1 MSNKVSLMYN
11 ILQKVVDVL
20 NKNSIPYYLDCGT
33 LLGCIR
39 ENKIMKHDT
48 DVDVSIHLSYW
59 DKLDS
64 IDFSNYGLCRTRTMN
79 CHKTGY
85 LISVKMDEDKSG
97 IYCDI
102 YANPSFP
109 LLETK
114 IMNNFNYCIPQNSD
128 LYLTILYGDWKVYST
143 KHAAWPW
150 LWYGGYEKGRGGSW
164 EGGDLLKSA
173 YSKYFDLDFEVKLN
187 PRPVL
192 NTKNLNKSFW
202 NNYYKTNDVLSNQSP
217 FAEFVH
223 ENYGKNCKNVLDL
236 GCGNCRDSKFFSKN
250 DIQVEAVDY
259 NGYLDGDF
267 DNIKLVKED
276 AGTYFYN
283 KSTLYDLIY
292 MRWFLHAMPYEHAK
306 NIIKFSSHRLSKDG
320 KICIE
325 VRSMNDQ
332 TLIDNSVYDEH
343 DLSYKT
349 THKRWLYSI
358 ETLENLYS
366 SFNLKKIYM
375 EEGYFSPCENTE
387 TDNPLLIRCILEK
400 A

>member
-1 MSNKVSLMYN
+1 M
-11 ILQKVVDVL
+11 
-20 NKNSIPYYLDCGT
+20 
-33 LLGCIR
+33 
-39 ENKIMKHDT
+39 
-48 DVDVSIHLSYW
+48 
-59 DKLDS
+59 
-64 IDFSNYGLCRTRTMN
+64 
-79 CHKTGY
+79 
-85 LISVKMDEDKSG
+85 
-97 IYCDI
+97 
-102 YANPSFP
+102 
-109 LLETK
+109 
-114 IMNNFNYCIPQNSD
+114 
-128 LYLTILYGDWKVYST
+128 
-143 KHAAWPW
+143 
-150 LWYGGYEKGRGGSW
+150 
-164 EGGDLLKSA
+164 
-173 YSKYFDLDFEVKLN
+173 
-187 PRPVL
+187 
-192 NTKNLNKSFW
+192 
-202 NNYYKTNDVLSNQSP
+202 
-217 FAEFVH
+217 
-223 ENYGKNCKNVLDL
+223 

-259 NGYLDGDF
+259 NGYIDGDF

-366 SFNLKKIYM
+366 PFNLKKIYM
-375 EEGYFSPCENTE
+375 EEG
-387 TDNPLLIRCILEK
+387 
-400 A
+400 